1 MRKKTMMG
9 LGVAAVLVA
18 GAYYGISHLRAEKPA
33 QKEAALTPV
42 YVTAAKQGRVYD
54 SVEALGT
61 AHATESVSITANVS
75 DLLREI
81 RFRDG
86 QHVKK
91 DEVIAVLEQREL
103 AAQLAA
109 ARARLE
115 QENRELARLEGL
127 LRDKAVPRQDYEQR
141 QTSLEITRREVEE
154 MEARI
159 AYRTI
164 MAPFDGVVGVRMISV
179 GALVQPGQVITTLD
193 DISSI
198 KLDFTVPSTFLA
210 SLTVGSSV
218 EAEAD
223 ALAGRIFRGQIES
236 VSTRIDPVTRSVLA
250 RAVLPNPDGQLKP
263 GLLLRVRLIKS
274 EREGI
279 ILPEESLT
287 QRQQNHYVM
296 VVNSAEGQQTAGV
309 VEERQVSVGARLPGR
324 VEITRGLD
332 AGERVIVRGLNR
344 VRNGQTVA
352 IAQEVQGVPAWGEE
366 ETVPQENFQK
376 SPQASPEPARAGEP

>member
-1 MRKKTMMG
+1 MRKKTILG
-9 LGVAAVLVA
+9 LGVAVVLVA
-18 GAYYGISHLRAEKPA
+18 GAYYGISHLRAEKPS
-33 QKEAALTPV
+33 QKESALTPV

-61 AHATESVSITANVS
+61 AHATESVAITANVS

-81 RFRDG
+81 RFTDG

-115 QENRELARLEGL
+115 QENRELSRLEGL

-164 MAPFDGVVGVRMISV
+164 TAPFDGIVGVRMISV

-198 KLDFTVPSTFLA
+198 KLDFTVPSTFLP
-210 SLTVGSSV
+210 SLTVGSIV

-223 ALAGRIFRGQIES
+223 ALAGRIFRGRIES
-236 VSTRIDPVTRSVLA
+236 VNTRVDPVTRSVLA

-263 GLLLRVRLIKS
+263 GLLLRVKLIKA

-279 ILPEESLT
+279 ILPEETLT

-296 VVNSAEGQQTAGV
+296 VVNNSQEGQATGTGV

-324 VEITRGLD
+324 VEITRGLE
-332 AGERVIVRGLNR
+332 AGERVIARGLNR
-344 VRNGQTVA
+344 VRNGQTVSV
-352 IAQEVQGVPAWGEE
+352 AQEMPGVPAWGEE
-366 ETVPQENFQK
+366 EETAPQEN
-376 SPQASPEPARAGEP
+376 PQASPEPAQTGGQ